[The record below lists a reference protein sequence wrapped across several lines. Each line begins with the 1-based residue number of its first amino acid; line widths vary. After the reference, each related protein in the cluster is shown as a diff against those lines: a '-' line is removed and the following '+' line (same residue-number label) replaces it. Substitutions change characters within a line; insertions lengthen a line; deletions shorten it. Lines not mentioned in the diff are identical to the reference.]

1 MPLRCHTPHRT
12 GWAGEAC
19 RARDSDGYI
28 HQCFAQPMADYC
40 EPLEAYAGLGRRNGL
55 DGGCAE
61 KGAFNM
67 GEQCGEWVE
76 NGETMTYDPC
86 PPDLEDGN

>member
-1 MPLRCHTPHRT
+1 MFSR
-12 GWAGEAC
+12 
-19 RARDSDGYI
+19 SS
-28 HQCFAQPMADYC
+28 YC
-40 EPLEAYAGLGRRNGL
+40 RRNSPMKKNGPYEFFHENGQL
-55 DGGCAE
+55 AE

-76 NGETMTYDPC
+76 NGETITYDPC

>member
-1 MPLRCHTPHRT
+1 MKK
-12 GWAGEAC
+12 
-19 RARDSDGYI
+19 
-28 HQCFAQPMADYC
+28 
-40 EPLEAYAGLGRRNGL
+40 NGPYEFYHGNGHL
-55 DGGCAE
+55 AE